1 MRRVLVSGLVL
12 ASAAAL
18 ASGITTAARAS
29 QHRAAAVAS
38 RGAGSAAAEPASS
51 REKFRIVTT
60 TAGSRHQSVL
70 ATGSFTAGGY
80 QVPGAASGGLA
91 VDKMV
96 FPSGSFK
103 VTRHIHHQSHPL
115 PTRSCLIRITISGS
129 YTLGSGTGAFRGIS
143 GSGGFTTRISEVL
156 RRSGGT
162 CGGRVT
168 VFQQIAYETGRVH
181 R

>member
-1 MRRVLVSGLVL
+1 MRTALVTGLAV

-18 ASGITTAARAS
+18 ASGVATAAQARGHQPAA
-29 QHRAAAVAS
+29 QAGARAAARVQ
-38 RGAGSAAAEPASS
+38 PASS
-51 REKFRIVTT
+51 KEKFRIINVS
-60 TAGSRHQSVL
+60 AGSRHQSVL

-80 QVPGAASGGLA
+80 QVPGAASGGRA

-103 VTRHIHHQSHPL
+103 VTRRIYRQSHPL
-115 PTRSCLIRITISGS
+115 PTRSCLLRITISGAFS
-129 YTLGSGTGAFRGIS
+129 LGSGTGAFRGIS

-156 RRSGGT
+156 RRSHGT
-162 CGGRVT
+162 CGSKVT
-168 VFQQIAYETGRVH
+168 VFQQIGYETGKVH